1 VKKSYSFIFV
11 LMFVFAYNCFTQT
24 SATLPNNRYQRKE
37 KLRNIQITPE
47 QEAKIF
53 EYLRQNFPETVD
65 RLEKLKITN
74 PAMYKNQLVKIY
86 KEITY
91 VERIKNNDPER
102 YQEILKEK
110 KLNEK
115 SLDLARKYKETDD
128 EQEKLKIKKDLEE
141 LLYQLFNYRQKN
153 REFEIK
159 RLEKKLAELKAA
171 NIKRNEN
178 KKLIIEKRLK
188 QLIGEKDYLN
198 W

>member
-1 VKKSYSFIFV
+1 MKKKYLFVFV
-11 LMFVFAYNCFTQT
+11 LMFAFTYNCFAQT
-24 SATLPNNRYQRKE
+24 SAPLPNNRYQRKE

-47 QEAKIF
+47 QEAKIL

-74 PAMYKNQLVKIY
+74 PGLYKNQLVKLY

-115 SLDLARKYKETDD
+115 SLDLAKKYKETDD

-141 LLYQLFNYRQKN
+141 LLYQLFDYRQKN
-153 REFEIK
+153 REFEIQ

-178 KKLIIEKRLK
+178 KKIIIEKRLK